1 MLSRTRSRSAHFS
14 SKLGFYTSATK
25 ECSSLRFWLGHTLS
39 RRRARVCA
47 CCYWGTFGRDRDGLV
62 GSDTSEWCLSSAS
75 HMSAQLSFTGR
86 HLCCQLPGLLAG
98 PLAWSLTARDS
109 TQRAESAQ
117 QHRGASSRGS
127 RRLGAPVA

>member
-1 MLSRTRSRSAHFS
+1 M
-14 SKLGFYTSATK
+14 
-25 ECSSLRFWLGHTLS
+25 W
-39 RRRARVCA
+39 A